1 MRIRELSEASG
12 VPVATIKFYIRE
24 KLLRPGELIKANQAD
39 YDDEHLRRL
48 RMIKGLVDVAGL
60 KIADAARVLAAID
73 SDLALADT
81 FGVAQEAVSDAVPEA
96 ELTPSAFARVD
107 AVTVGWRVSPGN
119 PGRRSAARVAALCD
133 DGVMTDERG
142 WFRRYAEAALLVAEA
157 DLDEIEARATR
168 EEKVE
173 TVVVGTALGDTLF
186 AALRR
191 AAQEH
196 VAAQRYASD

>member
-24 KLLRPGELIKANQAD
+24 KLLPPGELLKANQAE
-39 YDDEHLRRL
+39 YGDEHLRRL

-73 SDLALADT
+73 SELDLAEA
-81 FGVAQEAVSDAVPEA
+81 FGVAQEAVSDEVPDA
-96 ELTPSAFARVD
+96 ELTPEAFARVD
-107 AVTVGWRVSPGN
+107 AVTAGWHVSPGN

-133 DGVMTDERG
+133 QGVMSDERG
-142 WFRRYAEAALLVAEA
+142 WFGRYAAAALLVAEA
-157 DLDEIEARATR
+157 DLDEIEARPDR
-168 EEKVE
+168 DEKVE

-196 VAAQRYASD
+196 VAAQRYGR